1 MLRLLWQ
8 CLPVG
13 AEYDHRV
20 TETAADSK
28 RLNLRSAARDAVRA
42 QVAEQAVR
50 LFDERGFDVTTVE
63 DVAQAVGISQ
73 RSFFRYFATKEDAVV
88 GDPLPYGRDIAAELA
103 TRPDD
108 EDPWTSLRGA
118 LQRLVRDVDTELG
131 LITMRVVM
139 SAPSLRARHLE
150 KHLAW
155 GRMFEDVLHERAGGR
170 LRAQVVVH
178 GTLACLD
185 VAFNEWVA
193 ADRSVSLSE
202 LFDEAIAAL
211 R

>member
-1 MLRLLWQ
+1 MT
-8 CLPVG
+8 G
-13 AEYDHRV
+13 
-20 TETAADSK
+20 TAAETK
-28 RLNLRSAARDAVRA
+28 RVNLRSAARDAVRA

-50 LFDERGFDVTTVE
+50 LFDERGFDATTVD
-63 DVAQAVGISQ
+63 DVAEAVGISP

-88 GDPLPYGRDIAAELA
+88 GDPIPYGRGIATDLA
-103 TRPDD
+103 ARPTD
-108 EDPWTSLRGA
+108 EDPWVSLRAA
-118 LQRLVRDVDTELG
+118 LQPLVRGVDTDQG

-155 GRMFEDVLHERAGGR
+155 GRMFEDVLRDRAGGR
-170 LRAQVVVH
+170 LRAQVIVQA
-178 GTLACLD
+178 TLTCLD

-193 ADRSVSLSE
+193 VDRAAPLSD